1 MFFSNKI
8 CHAVEDELM
17 CRNGYYV
24 KDLLKRVCNSNNST
38 WLHIFTAVLSVF
50 FLSTGSI
57 SKNSSLFTYDSEQF
71 LDTYYLPPC
80 HDPAFIP
87 AFTLPEEPDDLLVA
101 DMLTMCFGEGA
112 EFCRYDTLTTRSLA
126 MGNAT
131 LRAYRDY
138 QARVAALEPGT
149 M

>member
-1 MFFSNKI
+1 
-8 CHAVEDELM
+8 M